1 MIIGIPK
8 EIMPGERRVAATPDT
23 VGKMTAAGAEVL
35 VEAGAGEGSF
45 FADDQYRAAGA
56 DVIRDAGDLFGTS
69 ELILKVKQLQHH
81 AATGAHEVE
90 MMRRG
95 QYLIAFLHPAAPQN
109 HEMVRELAA
118 RGVVAFTLDSVPR
131 ISRAQ
136 PMDALTSMSTV
147 AGYKAALLAANRLPK
162 FVPMMATAVGMVQP
176 AHALVIG
183 AGVAGLQA
191 LATAKRLGAVVYAAD
206 IRPDACEQARSLG
219 AKIADVNVPPEVA
232 VGEGGYAKRLPEQWL
247 AKERQALAESV
258 AKADILILA
267 ALIPGKRAPVIVTE
281 DMIEPMR
288 PGSAIVDVAI
298 DQGGNCEST
307 QPGEILDRHGISID
321 GTQNIPGTVPTTS
334 TWLFANNMY
343 QFVAYLLKDGKVHL
357 DMNDPII
364 GPCVVTR
371 DGRVV
376 HQGAIEAMATN

>member
-90 MMRRG
+90 MMCRG

-118 RGVVAFTLDSVPR
+118 RGVVALTLDSVPR
-131 ISRAQ
+131 ISRSQ

-147 AGYKAALLAANRLPK
+147 AG
-162 FVPMMATAVGMVQP
+162 
-176 AHALVIG
+176 
-183 AGVAGLQA
+183 
-191 LATAKRLGAVVYAAD
+191 
-206 IRPDACEQARSLG
+206 
-219 AKIADVNVPPEVA
+219 
-232 VGEGGYAKRLPEQWL
+232 
-247 AKERQALAESV
+247 
-258 AKADILILA
+258 
-267 ALIPGKRAPVIVTE
+267 
-281 DMIEPMR
+281 
-288 PGSAIVDVAI
+288 
-298 DQGGNCEST
+298 
-307 QPGEILDRHGISID
+307 
-321 GTQNIPGTVPTTS
+321 
-334 TWLFANNMY
+334 
-343 QFVAYLLKDGKVHL
+343 
-357 DMNDPII
+357 
-364 GPCVVTR
+364 
-371 DGRVV
+371 
-376 HQGAIEAMATN
+376 